1 VYSRD
6 TTGISILRSPTF
18 AVGINEESGRSP
30 QLDEPGP
37 RRASS
42 MDLVR
47 SKIDDWNLHTAD
59 LHLPI
64 EPAPHRPRSDGG
76 PRSPPLRVQ
85 TNHPAQL
92 DSRAR
97 EEASTTFGLTM
108 PIPKIYIGRASDDV
122 FGDGGSTQNS
132 GRVLKR
138 VLDMEMASTESNV
151 SRYRGRTAP
160 GGAEWI

>member
-1 VYSRD
+1 
-6 TTGISILRSPTF
+6 
-18 AVGINEESGRSP
+18 
-30 QLDEPGP
+30 
-37 RRASS
+37 
-42 MDLVR
+42 
-47 SKIDDWNLHTAD
+47 
-59 LHLPI
+59 
-64 EPAPHRPRSDGG
+64 
-76 PRSPPLRVQ
+76 
-85 TNHPAQL
+85 
-92 DSRAR
+92 
-97 EEASTTFGLTM
+97 M